1 MNMLNSVLI
10 EGVMTAGLTLDGR
23 FTIETTRLE
32 GGEAQKLV
40 ILCKLSPAI
49 LSKGSIEDIRK
60 IFKSGTIFRC
70 VGRIEGIS
78 GDIGVLVEHF
88 EKCGARFGKYTFTNK
103 D

>member
-1 MNMLNSVLI
+1 MNMLNSLLI
-10 EGVMTAGLTLDGR
+10 EGVMTAGLTTDGR
-23 FTIETTRLE
+23 FTIETSRCE
-32 GGEAQKLV
+32 GGEETSFV
-40 ILCKLSPAI
+40 ILCKLSPAF
-49 LSKGSIEDIRK
+49 LSSESSESIRK

-70 VGRIEGIS
+70 VGRIEVIS

>member
-23 FTIETTRLE
+23 FTIETSRLE
-32 GGEAQKLV
+32 GGEVQKLV
-40 ILCKLSPAI
+40 ILCKLSPA
-49 LSKGSIEDIRK
+49 LFTNESSESIRK
-60 IFKSGTIFRC
+60 IFKSGTIFQC
-70 VGRIEGIS
+70 IGSIEKIN

-88 EKCGARFGKYTFTNK
+88 EKRGARFGKYTFTNK